1 MNFEIPTGLT
11 DLLQDFTVAVLK
23 ERPPNLKQFAADY
36 FAKLN
41 EQNNEEEDDDK
52 PRGVR
57 FAGSPNPE
65 PMQTEDDEDSDEP
78 MGNYKST

>member
-1 MNFEIPTGLT
+1 MNFEIPVGLT

-23 ERPPNLKQFAADY
+23 ERPPDLKQFAADY
-36 FAKLN
+36 FARLN
-41 EQNNEEEDDDK
+41 GEKNEDDK

-57 FAGSPNPE
+57 FAGSPNAE

-78 MGNYKST
+78 MGKPSI